1 MALAMHRFHRLR
13 HPLTWLLLLE
23 VGVVFALLAL
33 SWRLYSAHLHPGSS
47 PPPEQAASMP
57 APAAAPIPGRS
68 LAPGAAA
75 AVAPAAP
82 RTGDRGLPFDVAQ
95 LNRDQAALERAQAA
109 AIESLTGALRLYIVR
124 VVLPAVERAER
135 VSTATTPAAAQ
146 SPAAIRKM
154 P

>member
-1 MALAMHRFHRLR
+1 M
-13 HPLTWLLLLE
+13 
-23 VGVVFALLAL
+23 FALLAL
-33 SWRLYSAHLHPGSS
+33 SWHLYSAHLHPGSPS
-47 PPPEQAASMP
+47 PPEQAGS
-57 APAAAPIPGRS
+57 APAAAEAPIPGRS
-68 LAPGAAA
+68 PVPGAAA
-75 AVAPAAP
+75 AVRPAPP
-82 RTGDRGLPFDVAQ
+82 RTGDRGLPFDLAQ